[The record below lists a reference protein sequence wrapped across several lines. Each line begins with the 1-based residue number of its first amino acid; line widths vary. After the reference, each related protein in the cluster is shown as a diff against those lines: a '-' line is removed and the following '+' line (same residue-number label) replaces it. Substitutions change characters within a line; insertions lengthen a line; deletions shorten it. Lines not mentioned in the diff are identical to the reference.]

1 MGNTQQPPPLLRPP
15 PSPKEEGK
23 AKQVFIPCFPSFPF
37 PGSAEVEGEEEDEDG
52 EGDRWKNAGEYSRYD
67 STIGGYA

>member
-1 MGNTQQPPPLLRPP
+1 MWETRNSLLLLLR
-15 PSPKEEGK
+15 KEEGK
-23 AKQVFIPCFPSFPF
+23 AKQVFIIPCFPSFPF
-37 PGSAEVEGEEEDEDG
+37 PGSAEVEGEEEDEG